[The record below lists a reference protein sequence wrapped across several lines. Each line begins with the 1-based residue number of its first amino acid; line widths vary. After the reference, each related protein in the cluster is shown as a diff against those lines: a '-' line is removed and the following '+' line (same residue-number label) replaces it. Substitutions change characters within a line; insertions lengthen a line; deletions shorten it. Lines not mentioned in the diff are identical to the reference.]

1 MFGRGAW
8 LGQVPLILGPSSW
21 GAGELLVRASQYP
34 LAGIPPYW
42 GEWGV
47 VDVGSGGYM
56 KDTGRVGPFATIDEA
71 FHAAAEAAV
80 AHGATGLPT
89 DGWAQVKDSRGHGV
103 GPVT

>member
-21 GAGELLVRASQYP
+21 GAGGIPLVVASE
-34 LAGIPPYW
+34 GIPPYW

-56 KDTGRVGPFATIDEA
+56 KDTGRVGPFATIEEA
-71 FHAAAEAAV
+71 FSAAAQAAV
-80 AHGATGLPT
+80 DHGATGLPT
-89 DGWAQVKDSRGHGV
+89 DGWAQVKDSRGQPV